1 MFRRLVLRSLT
12 AIFAFGLIF
21 SPISDILKLPVA
33 QGETVEEKEARLRAE
48 LDQVLKDIQAQQGIL
63 DEERKKGKSIEG
75 DIAILTAQINKAK
88 LNIRAKNLA
97 IEGLGK
103 DITSKT
109 REIGILTDKIDENRE
124 SLAQLIRKTN
134 EMDTYTLTDVVLS
147 NNDISEFFSDVDAF
161 NTIKESIQV
170 SLGYIKES
178 KNETETAKQALD
190 RKRSEEITAKISI
203 EAEKTKIEKSEKEKA
218 YLLSLSKKEQ
228 ANYQGVI
235 NKKSQEAARIRAA
248 LFSLRDTAA
257 IPFGDALQFAT
268 DAGKATGVRP
278 AFLLGILTQESN
290 LGQNVGSCYMND
302 PATGNG
308 KRIATGAFEDGVMKP
323 TRDVAPFLQITKE
336 LGRDPFTTRVS
347 CPFSTGYGGAMGPSQ
362 FIPSTWV
369 MFKARIG
376 QALGVATPDPWI
388 PKHAF
393 MASAIYLA
401 DLGAGAG
408 TYAAERNAACRYY
421 SGRACDGRA
430 PANTFYGDQVLQKA
444 NNIQVNMIDP
454 LSGN

>member
-1 MFRRLVLRSLT
+1 MRSILLAGITCSLV
-12 AIFAFGLIF
+12 FAFVF
-21 SPISDILKLPVA
+21 SPISNIITLPIA

-203 EAEKTKIEKSEKEKA
+203 EAEKAKIEKSEKEKA

-235 NKKSQEAARIRAA
+235 TKKSQEAARIRAA

-257 IPFGDALQFAT
+257 IPFGDALEFAT
-268 DAGKATGVRP
+268 AAGKATGVRP

-302 PATGNG
+302 PVTGNG

-362 FIPSTWV
+362 FIPSTWI

-401 DLGAGAG
+401 DLGAGTGA
-408 TYAAERNAACRYY
+408 YAAERNAACRYY
-421 SGRACDGRA
+421 SGRACDARA
-430 PANTFYGDQVLQKA
+430 PANTFYGDQVMTKA